1 MLAEGSSPVSRSA
14 ERHGVATRGRFNK
27 IMSSLAAPKSNGK
40 AFHTPECLPFSE
52 ILAEKHFL
60 RTLYL
65 EQKRTERSRRRFVL
79 MLLEPTKLPA
89 RGKRNDT
96 LEKIIETL
104 AKSTR
109 QTDVVGWYK
118 DGAIIGTI
126 FTEIG
131 SEEGHA
137 VAKALLTKFAG
148 ALSSSLSIEQIN
160 QISLSFHVFPDD
172 WEDHGNDRP
181 TTSALYPDSVIG
193 GGPNRGTLWM
203 KRAMDVTGS
212 LSALILCAPLLAAIA
227 AAIKLTS
234 KGPVIFRQERVG
246 QYGQRFTFLKFRSM
260 YPKNDPRV
268 HQEFVTRLIRG
279 ENGASSQ
286 PGQPQTVFKMTNDPR
301 VTPIGRLLRRT
312 SLDELPQFLNVLM
325 GDMSLVGPRPPIPYE
340 FSTYDIWHKRRLLAV
355 KPGITGLWQVKAR
368 SRVGFADMVRL
379 DLKYA
384 QSVSVWLDLKILLN
398 TPRAVLGGDGAH

>member
-1 MLAEGSSPVSRSA
+1 
-14 ERHGVATRGRFNK
+14 
-27 IMSSLAAPKSNGK
+27 MSSLASPKSNGK
-40 AFHTPECLPFSE
+40 AFHTAESLPFSE
-52 ILAEKHFL
+52 ILSEKHFL
-60 RTLYL
+60 RMLHL

-89 RGKRNDT
+89 RSKTGDT
-96 LEKIIETL
+96 LGKIIETL
-104 AKSTR
+104 SKSTR

-148 ALSSSLSIEQIN
+148 ALSSTLSIEQIN

-172 WEDHGNDRP
+172 WEDRGSDRL

-203 KRAMDVTGS
+203 KRAMDITGS
-212 LSALILCAPLLAAIA
+212 LGALALCAPLLAVIA
-227 AAIKLTS
+227 AAVKLTS

-246 QYGQRFTFLKFRSM
+246 QYGKRFTFLKFRSM

-279 ENGASSQ
+279 ENGAGPQ
-286 PGQPQTVFKMTNDPR
+286 PGQPQAVFKMTNDPR
-301 VTPIGRLLRRT
+301 ITPIGRLLRRT
-312 SLDELPQFLNVLM
+312 SLDELPQFLNVLW

-340 FSTYDIWHKRRLLAV
+340 FSTFDIWHKRRLLAV

-384 QSVSVWLDLKILLN
+384 QSVSLWLDLKILLN
-398 TPRAVLGGDGAH
+398 TPKAVLGGDGAH

>member
-1 MLAEGSSPVSRSA
+1 
-14 ERHGVATRGRFNK
+14 
-27 IMSSLAAPKSNGK
+27 MSSLASPKSNGK
-40 AFHTPECLPFSE
+40 PFHTAECLPFSE
-52 ILAEKHFL
+52 ILSEKHFL

-89 RGKRNDT
+89 RGKTSDT
-96 LEKIIETL
+96 LGKIIETL
-104 AKSTR
+104 SKSTR

-118 DGAIIGTI
+118 EGAIIGTI

-148 ALSSSLSIEQIN
+148 ALSSTLSIEQIN

-172 WEDHGNDRP
+172 WEDRGNDRL

-203 KRAMDVTGS
+203 KRAMDITGS

-234 KGPVIFRQERVG
+234 KGSVIFRQQRVG

-279 ENGASSQ
+279 ENGASPH

-312 SLDELPQFLNVLM
+312 SLDELPQFLNVLW

-384 QSVSVWLDLKILLN
+384 QSVSLWLDLKILLN